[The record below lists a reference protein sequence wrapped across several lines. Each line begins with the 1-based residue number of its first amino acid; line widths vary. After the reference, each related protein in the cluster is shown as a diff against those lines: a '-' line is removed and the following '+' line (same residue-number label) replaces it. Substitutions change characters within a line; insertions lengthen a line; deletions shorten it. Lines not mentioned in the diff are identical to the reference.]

1 MAPKLNSLK
10 RSVLAVA
17 CSLLAGSATLAA
29 LSNNVV
35 AEGDF
40 KLQQAQETLL
50 RTQLLDTYKCDL
62 DRVLFVRRFELGEGT
77 KTEGRVICTDQ
88 REIDF
93 VQQNSNERF
102 KLELCQPT
110 VC

>member
-1 MAPKLNSLK
+1 MALNFDSLK

-17 CSLLAGSATLAA
+17 CSLLAGSAMLTAI
-29 LSNNVV
+29 SNSAV

-50 RTQLLDTYKCDL
+50 RTQLLDSYKCDL

-77 KTEGRVICTDQ
+77 KTEGRIICTDQ

-102 KLELCQPT
+102 QLELCQPT